1 MRLKTNI
8 QKELVSDLPLREAI
22 IIQTDT
28 PVSVAIDRMRE
39 KQLGC
44 TIVVDADNKP
54 LGTFTERIVIDLVL
68 QQPDDLATIVVGE
81 HMEHEWFTVKTSDT
95 ICVVLDTIQ
104 NRAARFVCVLDDAGH
119 VVGLTGQKGLSE
131 YVAEHFPQQVM
142 VQRVGGKPGMKKR
155 EGA

>member
-1 MRLKTNI
+1 MRLKRNI
-8 QKELVSDLPLREAI
+8 QTELVVDLPLREAI
-22 IIQTDT
+22 LVQSDT
-28 PVSVAIDRMRE
+28 SVSAAIERMRE

-44 TIVVDADNKP
+44 AVVVDVDGKL
-54 LGTFTERIVIDLVL
+54 LGTFSERIVIDLVL
-68 QQPDDLATIVVGE
+68 QQPENLTTLTVGD
-81 HMEHEWFTVKTSDT
+81 HMDQENFVVKTSDT
-95 ICVVLDTIQ
+95 ICKVLDAIQ
-104 NRAARFVCVLDDAGH
+104 NKAARFVCVVDDEGA